1 MYALFFGL
9 SEAPFS
15 IAPDPRYLYMSKR
28 HREAMAHLVY
38 GINEGGGFVQLTGE
52 VGSGKTTLCRCL
64 LMQLPE
70 NVDVALILNP
80 MVSEAELLA
89 TLCDEIGI
97 EYPRD
102 ATPTSLLKVLNQHL
116 LANYAEGR
124 RTVLVIDEAQLL
136 TRSVLEQVRILTN
149 LETTRQKLLQVI
161 LIGQPEL
168 SEILGR
174 EDLKQ
179 LSQRITAR
187 YHLEP
192 LKLNDTREYVKYRL
206 AVAGCERRVFSS
218 RALRRIYRDSAGV
231 PRLINVIC
239 DRALLGAYTRN
250 EKNVSGAVVRK
261 AAREVLGESSPR
273 RRNGN
278 WWAPAI
284 AVALVLGVLF
294 VIPNTRAG
302 IFDAGR
308 QLHSLYAQTMESAR
322 HSFRSLMEESR
333 KTDTSRT
340 RVAPKIGLDDGT
352 GTNGA
357 AVTVRSGGI

>member
-1 MYALFFGL
+1 MYASFFGL
-9 SEAPFS
+9 SEVPFS

-80 MVSEAELLA
+80 LISEAELLA

-97 EYPRD
+97 EFPPD
-102 ATPTSLLKVLNQHL
+102 ATATKLLKVLNQHL

-192 LKLNDTREYVKYRL
+192 LNLNDTREYVKYRL

-218 RALRRIYRDSAGV
+218 MALRRVYQHSAGV
-231 PRLINVIC
+231 PRLINVIS

-261 AAREVLGESSPR
+261 AAREVLGESLR
-273 RRNGN
+273 RRTGK

-284 AVALVLGVLF
+284 AVVMVLGVLF
-294 VIPNTRAG
+294 VFPNTRAG

-308 QLHSLYAQTMESAR
+308 QLHSLYAQTIESAR
-322 HSFRSLMEESR
+322 HSFRSLMEDSS
-333 KTDTSRT
+333 KTDTIRP
-340 RVAPKIGLDDGT
+340 RVVPKIGLNEGT
-352 GTNGA
+352 GNVGA
-357 AVTVRSGGI
+357 AVTVGSAGI